1 MHDFPPAVDAY
12 TKAQTSRPDT
22 RSPTRFLVWLLRVQA
37 DVVAAMAVAGLFW
50 FLPGALSPLLLG
62 KAIDVGVLRGDA
74 WATIAWAAVLTCV
87 ILIGA
92 AAGITQHT
100 LAVRGWLIAL
110 YGTCLLYTSVQGLR
124 PIAEE
129 MDLTMAQLAVAWV
142 LQNEAVAC
150 AIIGASRPRQI
161 TENVA
166 ASGVVI
172 PPEMMSRIDDVLGD
186 VVVRNPM
193 LTRCV

>member
-1 MHDFPPAVDAY
+1 
-12 TKAQTSRPDT
+12 
-22 RSPTRFLVWLLRVQA
+22 
-37 DVVAAMAVAGLFW
+37 
-50 FLPGALSPLLLG
+50 
-62 KAIDVGVLRGDA
+62 
-74 WATIAWAAVLTCV
+74 
-87 ILIGA
+87 
-92 AAGITQHT
+92 
-100 LAVRGWLIAL
+100 
-110 YGTCLLYTSVQGLR
+110 
-124 PIAEE
+124 
-129 MDLTMAQLAVAWV
+129 MAQLAVAWV

-193 LTRCV
+193 LTAENTPKGRPC

>member
-37 DVVAAMAVAGLFW
+37 DVVAAMAVARLFW

-74 WATIAWAAVLTCV
+74 WATIAWAAVLTCDPDR
-87 ILIGA
+87 GCR
-92 AAGITQHT
+92 GITQHT

-110 YGTCLLYTSVQGLR
+110 YGTQSWSTARRWSWGTS
-124 PIAEE
+124 
-129 MDLTMAQLAVAWV
+129 
-142 LQNEAVAC
+142 
-150 AIIGASRPRQI
+150 
-161 TENVA
+161 
-166 ASGVVI
+166 
-172 PPEMMSRIDDVLGD
+172 
-186 VVVRNPM
+186 
-193 LTRCV
+193 